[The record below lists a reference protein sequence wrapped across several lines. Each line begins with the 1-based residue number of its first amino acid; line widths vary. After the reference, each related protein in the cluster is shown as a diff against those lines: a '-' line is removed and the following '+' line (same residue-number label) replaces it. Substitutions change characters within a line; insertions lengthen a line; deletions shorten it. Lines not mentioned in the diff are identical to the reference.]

1 MSINLPNRITL
12 LRILSIPIF
21 MVFLLAPESL
31 KIGPLIA
38 IIIFALAAIS
48 DAIDG
53 WLARSYKQITAF
65 GQFADPIADKL
76 LIMAALLAFLQRD
89 EISAIPVMI
98 ILSREFLVTGLRIW
112 AAAQAQL
119 IKASALG
126 KLKTSS
132 HIGLVFVVLGDGYW
146 GWGSAGEIAKNIFIY
161 LAVILAVASAV
172 EYFYNSRRLFSKL

>member
-12 LRILSIPIF
+12 LRILSVPIF
-21 MVFLLAPESL
+21 MFFLLVTEGF
-31 KIGPLIA
+31 KVGPLIA
-38 IIIFALAAIS
+38 IVIFALAAIS

-53 WLARSYKQITAF
+53 WLARSYKQTTAF

-76 LIMAALLAFLQRD
+76 LIMAALLAFIARN

-112 AAAQAQL
+112 AAAQAKV
-119 IKASALG
+119 IK
-126 KLKTSS
+126 
-132 HIGLVFVVLGDGYW
+132 
-146 GWGSAGEIAKNIFIY
+146 AGEIVKNIFIY